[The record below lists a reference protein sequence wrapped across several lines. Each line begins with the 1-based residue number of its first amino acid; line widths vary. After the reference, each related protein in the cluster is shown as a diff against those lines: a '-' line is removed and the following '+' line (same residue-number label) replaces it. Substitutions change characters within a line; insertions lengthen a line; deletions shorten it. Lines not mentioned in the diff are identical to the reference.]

1 MKKKLFFLKVL
12 NTLLVFMNFVFLFYI
27 WKNKNSNTNDMKRI
41 ALFSSI
47 TLIVI
52 ATILISKKVSASTT
66 SDLMLANIEALAN
79 PESGGTALNCWQT
92 INGTGASLPTH
103 VTYCLSCSPELARS
117 WSGSSSCMSK

>member
-1 MKKKLFFLKVL
+1 
-12 NTLLVFMNFVFLFYI
+12 
-27 WKNKNSNTNDMKRI
+27 MKRI

-117 WSGSSSCMSK
+117 WAGSSSCMSK